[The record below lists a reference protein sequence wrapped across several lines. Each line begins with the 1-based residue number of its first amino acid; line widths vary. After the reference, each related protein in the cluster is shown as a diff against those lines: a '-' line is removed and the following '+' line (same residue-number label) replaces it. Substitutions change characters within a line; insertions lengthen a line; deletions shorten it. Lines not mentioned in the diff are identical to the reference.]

1 MLDYSGPPRVLWWPV
16 ISVRSAKTGGPGAS
30 GEERTD
36 WEFVDLCRGRSRQTV
51 TPVPQRCGG
60 GRGQEGCGQRTR

>member
-1 MLDYSGPPRVLWWPV
+1 M
-16 ISVRSAKTGGPGAS
+16 RSAKTGGPGAS